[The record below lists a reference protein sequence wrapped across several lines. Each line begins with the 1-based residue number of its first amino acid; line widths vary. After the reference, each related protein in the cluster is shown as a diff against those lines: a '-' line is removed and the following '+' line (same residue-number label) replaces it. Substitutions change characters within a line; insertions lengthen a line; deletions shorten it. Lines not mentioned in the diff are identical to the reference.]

1 MKMREWLCL
10 VTEWSHTASQRSYL
24 HGKTCYFGEEALR
37 ACDRSCSALRD
48 VWELSLPVVWALI
61 AAQVPPGLLIPCWM
75 QDLLIPVQEVTATY
89 FWSADRAFPLLHKEN
104 IFKYL
109 FYLFSLLLFFCA
121 ECSCSL
127 VLYFFFK
134 HNGLLRER
142 FPSTERLCC
151 GSLWW
156 CPQSVLLECSIWWCG
171 FCIGGLQFAHIQKLS
186 CLPGSLQLAA
196 PATCPQI
203 NGRVFLLMAQPE

>member
-10 VTEWSHTASQRSYL
+10 VTEWSHAASQCSYL

-61 AAQVPPGLLIPCWM
+61 AAQVPPGLLLPCWM

-104 IFKYL
+104 ILKYL
-109 FYLFSLLLFFCA
+109 FYIFSLLLFVCA
-121 ECSCSL
+121 ECICSL
-127 VLYFFFK
+127 VLYFFLNTIGCSENIFQAQNIFVAGRCGDA
-134 HNGLLRER
+134 HSRSSLSV
-142 FPSTERLCC
+142 PSDDVA
-151 GSLWW
+151 S
-156 CPQSVLLECSIWWCG
+156 
-171 FCIGGLQFAHIQKLS
+171 A
-186 CLPGSLQLAA
+186 
-196 PATCPQI
+196 
-203 NGRVFLLMAQPE
+203 